1 MRGRERALIRVN
13 GSNHEQSAAP
23 IPPTLAERG
32 LKDDLITMLKPP
44 DP

>member
-1 MRGRERALIRVN
+1 MVAIMSRV
-13 GSNHEQSAAP
+13 SEAP

-44 DP
+44 HPKKKEKD